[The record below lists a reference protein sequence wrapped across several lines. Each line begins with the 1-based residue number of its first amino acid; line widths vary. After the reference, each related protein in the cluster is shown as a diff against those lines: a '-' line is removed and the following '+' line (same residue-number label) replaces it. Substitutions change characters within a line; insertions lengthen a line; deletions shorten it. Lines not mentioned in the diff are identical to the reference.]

1 MCVLQTIFTF
11 SPYSICIIFDIIFNS
26 AVELA
31 PNLCRNFL
39 ALCASNQYNNTKFHR
54 NIASF
59 MIQGGDPTGSGKGGT
74 AINGGYLDDEFPS
87 TSSTSSTDGLFN
99 SHDRRGIVSMAN
111 KGPNTNASQF
121 FITYKELRHLDGK
134 YSIIGGVLDGWE
146 TLQKMESIPVTG
158 KKNTPVSDILLQTV
172 TIHANPFAP

>member
-1 MCVLQTIFTF
+1 
-11 SPYSICIIFDIIFNS
+11 
-26 AVELA
+26 
-31 PNLCRNFL
+31 
-39 ALCASNQYNNTKFHR
+39 
-54 NIASF
+54 
-59 MIQGGDPTGSGKGGT
+59 MIQGGDPTGSGKGGK

-87 TSSTSSTDGLFN
+87 ESSGGDEQYK
-99 SHDRRGIVSMAN
+99 SHNRRGIVSMAN